1 MVVSRVMEKSEA
13 AAYTNALRE
22 DYLRFRAKIL
32 NEVWEAMRDA
42 EGGPLLDAMNIV
54 YELTERE
61 R

>member
-1 MVVSRVMEKSEA
+1 MDKQEA
-13 AAYTNALRE
+13 IMYTNALRT

-54 YELTERE
+54 YDLIERE
-61 R
+61 Q

>member
-1 MVVSRVMEKSEA
+1 MDKQEA
-13 AAYTNALRE
+13 IMYTNALRA

-42 EGGPLLDAMNIV
+42 PGGPLLDAMNIV

-61 R
+61 Q

>member
-1 MVVSRVMEKSEA
+1 MEKSEA